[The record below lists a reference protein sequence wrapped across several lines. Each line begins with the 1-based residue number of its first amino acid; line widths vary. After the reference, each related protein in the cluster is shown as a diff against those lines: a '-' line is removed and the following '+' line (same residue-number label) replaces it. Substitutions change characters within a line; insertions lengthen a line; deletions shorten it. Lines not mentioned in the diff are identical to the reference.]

1 MLVGPRRCAEVAY
14 HHLGGQLSA
23 VAAMEDSNA
32 SFALLLIP
40 LVTALDSMA
49 ANTAE
54 SGDFAVGLR
63 LSSLSRNQLLLILLT
78 AIFLAL
84 ECTHLVDIERWPIS
98 LAHSTL
104 FFWLLRSPV
113 AKRAAFDCLALMIV
127 RA

>member
-1 MLVGPRRCAEVAY
+1 MLAGPRRCAEVAY

-54 SGDFAVGLR
+54 SGDFAGLGYASAPSAGT
-63 LSSLSRNQLLLILLT
+63 SS
-78 AIFLAL
+78 
-84 ECTHLVDIERWPIS
+84 C
-98 LAHSTL
+98 
-104 FFWLLRSPV
+104 
-113 AKRAAFDCLALMIV
+113 
-127 RA
+127 

>member
-1 MLVGPRRCAEVAY
+1 MLAGPRRCAEVAY

-40 LVTALDSMA
+40 LVTALELDGC
-49 ANTAE
+49 E
-54 SGDFAVGLR
+54 YCGKRRFRRLGLR

-104 FFWLLRSPV
+104 FFWLLEAP
-113 AKRAAFDCLALMIV
+113 
-127 RA
+127 